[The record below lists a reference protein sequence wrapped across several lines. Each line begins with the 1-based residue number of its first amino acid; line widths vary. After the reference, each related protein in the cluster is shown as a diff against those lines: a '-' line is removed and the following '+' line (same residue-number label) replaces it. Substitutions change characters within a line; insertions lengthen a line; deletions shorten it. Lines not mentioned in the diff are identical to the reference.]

1 MGNTNAVAVA
11 RLKPNYNVVEAR
23 RLDAAIARRLDAAI
37 ARRSDAA
44 IVRRLDAAEARRL
57 LLKRKAIVV
66 APKRLKLQRRAT
78 VVAPKRLKRNQYKKP
93 QKSLLQLEAK
103 RSQSR

>member
-1 MGNTNAVAVA
+1 MGNTWAVAVA

-23 RLDAAIARRLDAAI
+23 RLDAAIARRSDAAI
-37 ARRSDAA
+37 A
-44 IVRRLDAAEARRL
+44 RRLDAAEARRL

-66 APKRLKLQRRAT
+66 APKRLKIQRGAT
-78 VVAPKRLKRNQYKKP
+78 VVAPKRLKRTQYKKP